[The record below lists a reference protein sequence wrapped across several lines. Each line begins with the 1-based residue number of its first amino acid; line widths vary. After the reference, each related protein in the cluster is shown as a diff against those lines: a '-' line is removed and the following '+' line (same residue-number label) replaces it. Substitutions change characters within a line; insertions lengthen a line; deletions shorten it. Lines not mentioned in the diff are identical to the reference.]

1 LQTRSNSRS
10 HIQIVATLT
19 QRLKILRENNG
30 YSQREVAE
38 YLGKERSTYAYYELG
53 KTVPS
58 LDVLVAL
65 SKLYEV
71 SCEFLLGIETDHKEC
86 KEIEKRVLHI
96 LRYTR

>member
-1 LQTRSNSRS
+1 MQTRSNSRS

-53 KTVPS
+53 KLS
-58 LDVLVAL
+58 L
-65 SKLYEV
+65 
-71 SCEFLLGIETDHKEC
+71 I
-86 KEIEKRVLHI
+86 HI
-96 LRYTR
+96 YHVRRRNPVYWY